1 MNKTWK
7 RQVFRHTAL
16 YTAILMFSHTGGGGG
31 AQAQTQTQTHKYA
44 IVMNGQNLPEVKW
57 GQDYKK
63 LAQKSNERQF
73 THTTNFHIKK
83 NVTLS
88 FNNIDEVVAEKK
100 DVVVF
105 GTATYLPPY
114 GKVSGFDADKLKK
127 RGDALGWIKTT
138 KPGLVGYSYEGVTCQ
153 NNYNNASS
161 GCPELIYKTQFSFGQ
176 QGLKKKTTGG
186 LDIAEDKSRDNSPIY
201 KLQDYPGLG
210 VSFNLSSESLVKS
223 IKYNKIISS
232 FSEGVTQQNGTQNQ
246 HKDKNLVYTT
256 GDYQYKNKYSSRYV
270 GQNEHSAIAFYLN
283 AKLHLLDKKNIK
295 NIAQGKTV
303 NLGTLKSYVEPTAE
317 WKNKRQNYFQGNWT
331 FEDKGTV
338 SVKLKLPEV
347 KAGRCVNKNNPNPNA
362 KAPSPALTAPAL
374 WFGPVQNGKVQMY
387 SASVSTYPDSSS
399 SQIFLQ
405 NLSRKDDTSKPG
417 RYSLK
422 PLSTSEIKSKEPNFT
437 GRQTIIRLDGRVQ
450 QIKLGQSNNEVVGFN
465 GNSNNAT
472 FGIVSEGSFMPD
484 TSEWKKVLLPWTVR
498 VFADDS
504 KFKEFNKEEKDNK
517 PKYSQKYRSRDNG
530 KRERN
535 LGDIVN
541 SPIVAVGGYLATS
554 ANDGMVHI
562 FKKGNGGDE
571 RNYSL
576 KLSYIPGTMPRKDI
590 ENKDSTLA
598 KELRAFAEKGYV
610 GDRYGV
616 DGGFVLRQ
624 VNLNG
629 KDHVFMFGAMGFGG
643 RGAYA
648 LDLTKADGSD
658 PTKASLFDVKDNG
671 NNGNNGNN
679 RVELGYTV
687 GTPQIG
693 KTHNGKYA
701 AFLASGYA
709 TKKIDDPTNKTALYV
724 YDLEN
729 NGNLIKKI
737 EVKDGK
743 GGLSSPTLV
752 DKDLDGTV
760 DIAYAGDRGG
770 KMYRFDLSGQSPD
783 QWTVRPIF
791 EGTKPITSAPAIS
804 QLKDKRVVI
813 FGTGSDL
820 SEEDVD
826 NMEEQ
831 YIYGIFDDDTATTG
845 TVNFSGSG
853 GGLLEQVLSRDNDN
867 KTLFLTDY
875 KRSDGSGSKGWVVK
889 LKDGQRVTVKPTV
902 VLRTAFVT
910 IRKYNDGG
918 CGAETAILGINT
930 ADGGKLTKKSA
941 RPIVPD
947 ANKDVAQYSGHKQ
960 TTKGKSIPIGCMQK
974 GNEIVCPNGYVYDK
988 PVNVRYLDEK
998 KTDGFSTTADGD
1010 AGGSGIDPAGKRS
1023 GKNNRCFSQKG
1034 VRTLLMNDLDSL
1046 DITGPTCGMK
1056 RISWREVFY

>member
-1 MNKTWK
+1 MNKQNQPEVK
-7 RQVFRHTAL
+7 REGSYSTLREKDRKRKFDFNANN
-16 YTAILMFSHTGGGGG
+16 GGGGS
-31 AQAQTQTQTHKYA
+31 
-44 IVMNGQNLPEVKW
+44 V
-57 GQDYKK
+57 
-63 LAQKSNERQF
+63 
-73 THTTNFHIKK
+73 
-83 NVTLS
+83 S
-88 FNNIDEVVAEKK
+88 FNNSDELVSRQNGTA
-100 DVVVF
+100 VF

-114 GKVSGFDADKLKK
+114 GKVSGFDDKRLKE
-127 RGDALGWIKTT
+127 RGNAVNWIHTT
-138 KPGLVGYSYEGVTCQ
+138 HPGLIGYSYAGVVCRNST
-153 NNYNNASS
+153 
-161 GCPELIYKTQFSFGQ
+161 GCPQLVYKTRFSFDNT
-176 QGLKKKTTGG
+176 GLAKNAGM
-186 LDIAEDKSRDNSPIY
+186 LDSHPDPSRENSPIY
-201 KLQDYPGLG
+201 KLKDYPWLG
-210 VSFNLSSESLVKS
+210 VSFNLGSENTVKNSQSSNRL
-223 IKYNKIISS
+223 ISS
-232 FSEGVTQQNGTQNQ
+232 FSENNNNQ
-246 HKDKNLVYTT
+246 TIVSTTESHPISLGDGQREHTAVVY
-256 GDYQYKNKYSSRYV
+256 
-270 GQNEHSAIAFYLN
+270 YLN
-283 AKLHLLDKKNIK
+283 AKLHLLNKKQIQNITD
-295 NIAQGKTV
+295 KTV
-303 NLGTLKSYVEPTAE
+303 QLGVLKPSIDVKTQRTGFGGILSFWASWDIKDTGQIP
-317 WKNKRQNYFQGNWT
+317 
-331 FEDKGTV
+331 
-338 SVKLKLPEV
+338 VKLGLQQV
-347 KAGRCVNKNNPNPNA
+347 KAGRCVNANNPNKST

-399 SQIFLQ
+399 SRIYLQ
-405 NLSRKDDTSKPG
+405 NLKRKDDPGRPG
-417 RYSLK
+417 RYSLAT
-422 PLSTSEIKSKEPNFT
+422 LNKSDIESREPTFT
-437 GRQTIIRLDGRVQ
+437 GRQTVIRLDKGVH
-450 QIKLGQSNNEVVGFN
+450 QIKLKGNEVEGFKGNN
-465 GNSNNAT
+465 GNDT

-484 TSEWKKVLLPWTVR
+484 ASEWKKVLLPWTVR
-498 VFADDS
+498 GFADDS
-504 KFKEFNKEEKDNK
+504 KFKAFNKEKNNDNK
-517 PKYSQKYRSRDNG
+517 PKYSQRYRIRENGNNG
-530 KRERN
+530 KRD

-541 SPIVAVGGYLATS
+541 SPIVAVGEYLATS

-562 FKKGNGGDE
+562 FKKGNGGDA
-571 RNYSL
+571 RDYSL

-590 ENKDSTLA
+590 QSQDSTLA

-624 VNLNG
+624 VNNLNG
-629 KDHVFMFGAMGFGG
+629 QDRVFMFGAMGFGG

-648 LDLTKADGSD
+648 LDLTKADDND

-693 KTHNGKYA
+693 KTHNDKYA

-709 TKKIDDPTNKTALYV
+709 TKEITSGENKTALYV

-729 NGNLIKKI
+729 NGTLIRKI

-752 DKDLDGTV
+752 DKDLDGIV

-770 KMYRFDLSGQSPD
+770 NMYRFDLSGQDPS

-826 NMEEQ
+826 NTDEQ

-845 TVNFSGSG
+845 SVNFSGSG

-889 LKDGQRVTVKPTV
+889 LEAGQRVTVKPTV

-910 IRKYNDGG
+910 IHKYTGTDK

-941 RPIVPD
+941 RPIVPAD
-947 ANKDVAQYSGHKQ
+947 NTAVAQYSGHKQ

-974 GNEIVCPNGYVYDK
+974 GNETVCPNGYVYDK